1 MRSGGDP
8 RPLVIGYGN
17 VLRTDDGIGWRVAER
32 LAQDPR
38 LDGVTVLQRHQL
50 TPELALDVSRASLVA
65 FVDAGVGGA
74 PGSVVIEP
82 VARFAPGTTAWTHRF
97 DPSTLVALAGTLY
110 GTAPD
115 AYAVRVAAG
124 SLEAGDTL
132 TPALDHALPQV
143 VDAVADLVATH
154 DPAQLRTGP

>member
-8 RPLVIGYGN
+8 RPLVIGYGSL
-17 VLRTDDGIGWRVAER
+17 LRTDDGIGWRVAER

-65 FVDAGVGGA
+65 FVDAGMGGA

-82 VARFAPGTTAWTHRF
+82 IARSSPGTTAWTHRF
-97 DPSTLVALAGTLY
+97 DPPTLVALAHALY
-110 GTAPD
+110 GVAPD
-115 AYAVRVAAG
+115 AYAVRVSVG
-124 SLEAGDTL
+124 SLEAGTSL
-132 TPALDHALPQV
+132 TPALDRALPHA
-143 VDAVADLVATH
+143 VDAVAGLIARERPTVGA
-154 DPAQLRTGP
+154 GP